1 MFYVSRNKYTSERQ
15 MYQISNAGKVFSEI
29 KSIVYNM
36 MIISITLL
44 YWLSVSVRH
53 WGGVTLYSYQM
64 VVTLLSLPIVLLS
77 PHLSTGY
84 IIGAV

>member
-1 MFYVSRNKYTSERQ
+1 
-15 MYQISNAGKVFSEI
+15 
-29 KSIVYNM
+29 

-44 YWLSVSVRH
+44 YWLSAIVRH

-84 IIGAV
+84 IIAAV

>member
-1 MFYVSRNKYTSERQ
+1 
-15 MYQISNAGKVFSEI
+15 
-29 KSIVYNM
+29 

-53 WGGVTLYSYQM
+53 WSSVTLYSYQM

-84 IIGAV
+84 IICAITDTQTLAFMLHWFVILY